1 MSGRAAFLAGLMIA
15 TSLLLNVEARL
26 AKTDAMLL
34 LCCVA
39 AMGVMARAYLR
50 QADQRDIRWSHAA
63 ILWTAIAAGMLYK
76 GPPILA
82 GSRVAALSGSD
93 PGQFGRRNPSMR
105 PVGGALGGARQVM
118 ALVVPS

>member
-1 MSGRAAFLAGLMIA
+1 MIA

-63 ILWTAIAAGMLYK
+63 ILWTAIAAGILIK
-76 GPPILA
+76 GPLILLGVGAA
-82 GSRVAALSGSD
+82 GLSVSIAD
-93 PGQFGRRNPSMR
+93 RSVPWIPRFP
-105 PVGGALGGARQVM
+105 P
-118 ALVVPS
+118 LVWLPWVILL